1 MSVATRFWQR
11 DLDRELEDEIQFHLA
26 LETEANLRKG
36 MSRSEAERQARLDF
50 GSIESVREEMRAQA
64 RTYWIRERLKE
75 LRYGWRQLLRTPS
88 YGLTLIGVLT
98 AGVGLSVAVLT
109 VAYQVL
115 YAPLKYA
122 DAESIVVVHEV
133 NDEQSLQPEE
143 VSPGNFFDWV
153 EMQSG
158 FTELGAAAPFGLD
171 LRSGDR
177 LVSLETSRISL
188 GYLPALGAR
197 MAAGAAFDERHFE
210 PGAEPSVILSWDAW
224 QVRFEGAGDLV
235 GTTIELDG
243 IPARVV
249 GILDQRTP
257 DLRGSELLVPLDMGP
272 GEASGRSGNYITVV
286 GRLRNGVDV
295 EEAGAE
301 MRTIA
306 DTIAAANPTTNA
318 GWSVQLSSLR
328 EHLLGRESGIVT
340 ALLVSCLFLVGI
352 VFANVGALAMARG
365 LSRAPEL
372 ATRFTLGANRRTLIR
387 QLVIESL
394 IPVSISLILGATL
407 AWSILNVLAQHA
419 PPSLSDLN
427 AYDFG
432 PALAGGLFILALI
445 TTVVAVV
452 LPAIRL
458 TGRELASAMRVA
470 GTHSTRSQQN
480 IRLQQTLIAV
490 QVCLTMVLIAGSG
503 LLYQSLQR
511 LLDTDLGFSDQG
523 RVAVEL
529 FLYDLHPDPV
539 ERSAFERSLMRQLE
553 DLPELDAVA
562 TASAMP
568 LIPTASSREGIEIIG
583 GGIHGE
589 VGDGL
594 RASANSVSTKYFDV
608 LDIPLLRGRLFG
620 IEDDFDSQRVVIVS
634 QQFATRYFGDTSPL
648 GEHLRFGVMGQPIEW
663 TIVGVVG
670 DVLDAG
676 PARPPQATVY
686 VPNAQRRFG
695 GMSIIA
701 TTRGD
706 SEAAL
711 DALQHS
717 IWEISPGQSLSAS
730 TTVTAAV
737 DEALQAARFV
747 LTLLSIFAAIAVA
760 IAMIGLYGTTSYL
773 VRRRQRETTIRIA
786 LGLTPLR
793 ALMWVQSQ
801 ALAACL
807 IGVVIGS
814 GILLMGLFWLRTLIY
829 TTSIRD
835 PFVIMVSAATIFVLA
850 VLAATPS
857 SIRSANTDPS
867 LALRQD

>member
-1 MSVATRFWQR
+1 MRTRLWRR
-11 DLDRELEDEIQFHLA
+11 DLDGELEDEIQLHIS

-36 MSRSEAERQARLDF
+36 MPYDEAERQARLDF
-50 GSIESVREEMRAQA
+50 GCIESVREEMRAQA

-98 AGVGLSVAVLT
+98 AGIGSSVAVLT
-109 VAYQVL
+109 VAHQVL
-115 YAPLKYA
+115 LAPLSYTEA
-122 DAESIVVVHEV
+122 DNVVIFHEV
-133 NDEQSLQPEE
+133 NAEQSVDPEE
-143 VSPGNFFDWV
+143 ASPGNFFDWV

-158 FTELGAAAPFGLD
+158 FSSLGAAAPFGLD

-177 LVSLETSRISL
+177 LVSLETSRVSL
-188 GYLPALGAR
+188 DYLSALGAR
-197 MAAGAAFDERHFE
+197 MTAGRAFGEEHFE

-224 QVRFEGAGDLV
+224 QTRFAGAGDMV
-235 GTTIELDG
+235 GATIELDG
-243 IPARVV
+243 RPARVV
-249 GILDQRTP
+249 GILEQRTP
-257 DLRGSELLVPLDMGP
+257 DLRGSELLVPLAMGP
-272 GEASGRSGNYITVV
+272 GEAAGRSGNYLTVV
-286 GRLRNGVDV
+286 GRLRDGVDID
-295 EEAGAE
+295 EAGGE

-306 DTIAAANPTTNA
+306 EMIARANPTTNS

-328 EHLLGRESGIVT
+328 DHLLGRETKIVT
-340 ALLVSCLFLVGI
+340 ALLVSCLFLLGI

-365 LSRAPEL
+365 LSRMPEL
-372 ATRFTLGANRRTLIR
+372 AIRFTLGANRRTLIR
-387 QLVIESL
+387 QLAIESL
-394 IPVSISLILGATL
+394 IPVTISLILGAAL
-407 AWSILNVLAQHA
+407 AWSIVNVLARHA

-432 PALAGGLFILALI
+432 PGLAGGLIVLALV

-452 LPAIRL
+452 LPAVRL
-458 TGRELASAMRVA
+458 TGRELAGAMRVA
-470 GTHSTRSQQN
+470 GAQSTHSRQSVH
-480 IRLQQTLIAV
+480 LQQALIAL
-490 QVCLTMVLIAGSG
+490 QVCLAMVLIAGSG
-503 LLYQSLQR
+503 LLYQSLQQ

-529 FLYDLHPDPV
+529 FIYDLHPDPV
-539 ERSAFERSLMRQLE
+539 ERSAFELSLVRQLE
-553 DLPELDAVA
+553 SRPEIETVA

-568 LIPTASSREGIEIIG
+568 LIPATYSREGVEIVG
-583 GGIHGE
+583 GD
-589 VGDGL
+589 VGDGS

-608 LDIPLLRGRLFG
+608 LDIPLVRGRLFG

-634 QQFATRYFGDTSPL
+634 EQFATRFFGGTSPL
-648 GEHLRFGVMGQPIEW
+648 GERLRFGVMNQPREW

-676 PARPPQATVY
+676 PTKPPQPIVY

-695 GMSIIA
+695 GMSIVA

-706 SEAAL
+706 PEAAL
-711 DALQHS
+711 DALRES
-717 IWEISPGQSLSAS
+717 IWDISPGQSLAAS
-730 TTVTAAV
+730 TTLTTAV

-760 IAMIGLYGTTSYL
+760 IAMIGLYGTTSYF
-773 VRRRQRETTIRIA
+773 VRRRQRETTIRVA

-801 ALAACL
+801 TLAACL
-807 IGVVIGS
+807 IGIVTGG
-814 GILLMGLFWLRTLIY
+814 GILLMGLVWLRTLIY

-835 PFVIMVSAATIFVLA
+835 PFVILSSAAIIFVLA
-850 VLAATPS
+850 ILAATPS